1 MVVLASALTPP
12 RATISDLRAASIA
25 LRDKIKTLNREVVIH
40 AIGFSDDHNFR
51 LLNDLRYD
59 ADRMWTTLA
68 QKESQIFICDR
79 FRKLGTKEGVFQ
91 YAEAADGEE
100 ALLEKIHQLFNL
112 VNSSI
117 GDVRS
122 PALNNHQPPPTLA
135 YTYTEWLGVTGDD
148 HVRVCGPALLVCRR
162 LLGAGHPAPK
172 VHVGGAHPARGQ
184 G

>member
-25 LRDKIKTLNREVVIH
+25 LRDKIKTLNREAVIH

-68 QKESQIFICDR
+68 QEESQLFIRDR
-79 FRKLGTKEGVFQ
+79 FRKLGTKEGVYQ

-122 PALNNHQPPPTLA
+122 PALNNHQPPTTLA
-135 YTYTEWLGVTGDD
+135 DTYTEWLGVN
-148 HVRVCGPALLVCRR
+148 
-162 LLGAGHPAPK
+162 
-172 VHVGGAHPARGQ
+172 
-184 G
+184 